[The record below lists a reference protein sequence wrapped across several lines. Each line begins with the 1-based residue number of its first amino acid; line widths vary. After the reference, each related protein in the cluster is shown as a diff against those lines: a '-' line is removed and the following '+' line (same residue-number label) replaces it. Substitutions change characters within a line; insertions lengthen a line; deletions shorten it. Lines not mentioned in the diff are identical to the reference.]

1 MENELVKR
9 DELDVAVVDVE
20 KMNKL
25 CRALM
30 ETKHYQKLGEAGI
43 FAIIMKARSLGV
55 NPIEALNG
63 GMYSIGDGKVEMGA
77 CLMAKMI
84 RQKGHSIT
92 KARESD
98 DTKCILHGKRADNG
112 DTWCSS
118 FSIADA
124 KRAGLDKSPAWSRYP
139 SAMCYN
145 RALSLLARQLFP
157 DVIGNSYVEGETT
170 EDFIA
175 RPLRQEAIKET
186 GEVVEASIEDEATE
200 KFVDASK
207 STIEKDHAV
216 LLDRIIGDDE
226 VFRELL
232 MDFILKKFGAK
243 SLAEIPAEHV
253 DMVITRA
260 EARAKSMAAKKA
272 LEEESPV
279 EGEVCV

>member
-9 DELDVAVVDVE
+9 DELDVAVLDIE
-20 KMNKL
+20 KMTKL
-25 CRALM
+25 SRSLM
-30 ETKHYQKLGEAGI
+30 ATKHYTKMGEAGI
-43 FAIIMKARSLGV
+43 FAVVMKARSLGL
-55 NPIEALNG
+55 NPMEALNG
-63 GMYSIGDGKVEMGA
+63 GMYCIQGKVELSST
-77 CLMAKMI
+77 LMAKMI
-84 RQKGHSIT
+84 RQRGHSIT

-112 DTWCSS
+112 DTWSCS
-118 FSIADA
+118 FSLEDA
-124 KRAGLDKSPAWSRYP
+124 KRAGLLSNPTWTKYPA
-139 SAMCYN
+139 AMCYN

-157 DVIGNSYVEGETT
+157 DIIGNSYVEGETT